1 MAKIDYWGELK
12 NNIQRGVDGY
22 NKGLPTGFKRLN
34 AHISNIQQ
42 KRYTTI
48 GGATGT
54 GKTAYV
60 DSAYLF
66 HPYEF
71 LVDNPDFH
79 HSLEIIYYSLEIP
92 PEEKLAKFACFK
104 LWENYGINIDSK
116 ILYSEG
122 EFNIPPEIV
131 PLIDMME
138 PYFTKLQERVLTFRS
153 SMSPNYMYKD
163 IMSYAEKRGTVE
175 RNNGVVV
182 KYTPHDPNLITAI
195 TIDHANLITPNA
207 EDKGS
212 QKSAIDRASKML
224 VFFRNM
230 FRFSPIVV
238 SQFNRG
244 IEGMDRK
251 QQDSQEPLLSD
262 FKETGATQ
270 EDANIVIGLFN
281 PHRYGIKEH
290 RGYPISQLKR
300 RYRSAHVLK
309 NRGGADG
316 LQVGLH
322 FMGEIGKFKELP
334 TANDLKSN
342 PALLQKILNKGKL

>member
-1 MAKIDYWGELK
+1 MAKIDYWGQLQ
-12 NNIQRGVDGY
+12 NNIQRGIDGY
-22 NKGLPTGFKRLN
+22 NAGLPTGFKRLN

-66 HPYEF
+66 NPYEY
-71 LVDNPDFH
+71 LMVNPDYH

-104 LWENYGINIDSK
+104 LWENHGINIDTK
-116 ILYSEG
+116 VLYSEG
-122 EFNIPPEIV
+122 EFKIPPEIV
-131 PLIDMME
+131 PLIDKMG
-138 PYFTKLQERVLTFRS
+138 PYFSKLQEKVLTFRS
-153 SMSPNYMYKD
+153 SMSPNFMYKD
-163 IMSYAEKRGTVE
+163 IMGYAEKRGQVI
-175 RNNGVVV
+175 RKDGVVV
-182 KYTPHDPNLITAI
+182 EYIPHDPNLITEI
-195 TIDHANLITPNA
+195 IIDHANLITPNA

-212 QKSAIDRASKML
+212 QKAAIDRASKML

-251 QQDSQEPLLSD
+251 QMDSQEPLLSD

-281 PHRYGIKEH
+281 PHRYGIKDH

-322 FMGEIGKFKELP
+322 FMGEIGKFRELP
-334 TANDLKSN
+334 TADDLKNN

>member
-22 NKGLPTGFKRLN
+22 NKGLPTGFKRL
-34 AHISNIQQ
+34 SNIQQ

-131 PLIDMME
+131 PLIDMR
-138 PYFTKLQERVLTFRS
+138 T
-153 SMSPNYMYKD
+153 
-163 IMSYAEKRGTVE
+163 
-175 RNNGVVV
+175 
-182 KYTPHDPNLITAI
+182 
-195 TIDHANLITPNA
+195 
-207 EDKGS
+207 
-212 QKSAIDRASKML
+212 
-224 VFFRNM
+224 
-230 FRFSPIVV
+230 
-238 SQFNRG
+238 
-244 IEGMDRK
+244 
-251 QQDSQEPLLSD
+251 
-262 FKETGATQ
+262 
-270 EDANIVIGLFN
+270 
-281 PHRYGIKEH
+281 
-290 RGYPISQLKR
+290 
-300 RYRSAHVLK
+300 
-309 NRGGADG
+309 
-316 LQVGLH
+316 
-322 FMGEIGKFKELP
+322 
-334 TANDLKSN
+334 
-342 PALLQKILNKGKL
+342 

>member
-1 MAKIDYWGELK
+1 MKIDYWGELK
-12 NNIQRGVDGY
+12 QNIQRGIDGL
-22 NKGLPTGFKRLN
+22 NKGLPTGFERLN
-34 AHISNIQQ
+34 QHISNIQQ

-71 LVDNPDFH
+71 LKANPDYH
-79 HSLEIIYYSLEIP
+79 HSLEVIYYSLEIP
-92 PEEKLAKFACFK
+92 PEEKLAKFVCFK
-104 LWENYGINIDSK
+104 LWEQYGINIDSK
-116 ILYSEG
+116 VLYSEG
-122 EFNIPPEIV
+122 DFKIPPEVI
-131 PLIDMME
+131 PLIDKME
-138 PYFTKLQERVLTFRS
+138 EYFAKMQEKVLTFRS

-163 IMSYAEKRGTVE
+163 VMSYAEKRGVVE
-175 RNNGVVV
+175 RNKDGVVIN
-182 KYTPHDPNLITAI
+182 YTPHDPNLITEI
-195 TIDHANLITPNA
+195 IIDHANLITPNA
-207 EDKGS
+207 EDKGN
-212 QKSAIDRASKML
+212 QKAAIDRASKML

-230 FRFSPIVV
+230 FKFSPIVV

-251 QQDSQEPLLSD
+251 QMDSQEPQLSD

-270 EDANIVIGLFN
+270 EDANVVIGLFN
-281 PHRYGIKEH
+281 PFRYGMKVH
-290 RGYPISQLKR
+290 RGYPVSEIKR

-316 LQVGLH
+316 LVVGLH
-322 FMGEIGKFKELP
+322 FLGEIGKFKELP
-334 TANDLKSN
+334 KADVIKDD
-342 PALLQKILNKGKL
+342 PALLQKILDYGKR